1 MLIIKRKG
9 LSLLELIVC
18 TVIIGILSTTALPLA
33 QNLVRNKKEELLREH
48 LKDMRKAIDRFYEK
62 KTEKEPGLPDFEYYP
77 KTLNELVENRFL
89 RKIPLD
95 PFTEK
100 ADWKTRSSTDAAD
113 AAISNQQNVFDIFSA
128 SEKSDGKG
136 QPYSSW

>member
-1 MLIIKRKG
+1 MPITEKKG

-18 TVIIGILSTTALPLA
+18 TVIIGVLSTAAVPLA
-33 QNLVRNKKEELLREH
+33 KNLVRSKKEELLREH

-62 KTEKEPGLPDFEYYP
+62 KAAKEPGLPDSQYYP

-89 RKIPLD
+89 RKIPSD

-100 ADWKTRSSTDAAD
+100 PDWLTRSSTDAD
-113 AAISNQQNVFDIFSA
+113 NAAISNMLNVFDVFSA
-128 SEKSDGKG
+128 SDKTDGKG